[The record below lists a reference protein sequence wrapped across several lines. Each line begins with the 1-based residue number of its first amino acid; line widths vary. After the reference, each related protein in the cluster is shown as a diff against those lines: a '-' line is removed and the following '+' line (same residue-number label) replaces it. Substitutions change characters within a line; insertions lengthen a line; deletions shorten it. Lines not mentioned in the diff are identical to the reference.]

1 MNCKKCGYPL
11 VSGQVICSNCGEY
24 NQEQETINNN
34 VINEQINNNNNI
46 YENRN
51 IESNIYTEENV
62 HKKQN
67 VWLRISSIVG
77 LFSGIGL
84 LVMAFSNLF
93 LMSGLKGFDF
103 SYLLAIVISLIS
115 VFYAFMLSN
124 FNLGKNKIFD
134 NKTLFVILLIL
145 NGIASIV
152 YKIYLVVFIFAIIG
166 FFKSIKEDK

>member
-34 VINEQINNNNNI
+34 VINEQINNNI

-51 IESNIYTEENV
+51 IESNIYKEENV

-103 SYLLAIVISLIS
+103 KYLLAIVISLIS
-115 VFYAFMLSN
+115 VFYASMLSN

>member
-11 VSGQVICSNCGEY
+11 VSGQVICSNCEEY

-34 VINEQINNNNNI
+34 VINEQINNNI

-51 IESNIYTEENV
+51 IESNIYKEENV

-103 SYLLAIVISLIS
+103 RYLLAIVISLIS

>member
-11 VSGQVICSNCGEY
+11 VPGQVICSNCGEY

-34 VINEQINNNNNI
+34 VINEQINNNI
-46 YENRN
+46 YANRN
-51 IESNIYTEENV
+51 IESNIYKEENV

-84 LVMAFSNLF
+84 LIMTFSNLF
-93 LMSGLKGFDF
+93 LMSSFKGFDF

>member
-1 MNCKKCGYPL
+1 M
-11 VSGQVICSNCGEY
+11 
-24 NQEQETINNN
+24 
-34 VINEQINNNNNI
+34 INEQINNNI

-51 IESNIYTEENV
+51 IESNIYKEENV

-103 SYLLAIVISLIS
+103 RYLLAIVISLIS

>member
-34 VINEQINNNNNI
+34 VINEQINNNI

-51 IESNIYTEENV
+51 IESNIYKEENV

-67 VWLRISSIVG
+67 VCLRISSIVG

-103 SYLLAIVISLIS
+103 RYLLAIVISLIS

>member
-34 VINEQINNNNNI
+34 VINEQINNNI

-51 IESNIYTEENV
+51 IESNIYKEENV

-103 SYLLAIVISLIS
+103 RYLLAIVISLIS

-166 FFKSIKEDK
+166 FLKA